1 MADQEKSF
9 DAGEQHPPGVLKRLN
24 LEAGYPL
31 LSGEDA
37 EGPLHVS
44 MLLYAHWA
52 SKEELSALVEKT
64 WDEFMTTDFSDLLAM
79 KAYLTEQQQASQAE
93 VNFVGEA
100 LVREGY
106 IEESW
111 VLTGLATDYCLH
123 YDLPDGG
130 PFEDGFTAHFEKEM
144 TEAGI
149 PEVYFRYVKKAG
161 VYLRRIHVLR
171 FRRTMLGSVLWHRAV
186 LGERSRW
193 GALAGTERE
202 AVTQHATRRSH
213 ERLSVW
219 MEVLCTLLDDIESGH
234 VDVSEIDASMAG
246 APRQSE
252 ELFILLAPRVPPT
265 RKSAPWKH
273 GSVQTEMQALLGLH
287 WPGPG
292 RGRTFDMERW
302 YGLRD
307 RWRAGKVHFL

>member
-1 MADQEKSF
+1 
-9 DAGEQHPPGVLKRLN
+9 
-24 LEAGYPL
+24 
-31 LSGEDA
+31 
-37 EGPLHVS
+37 
-44 MLLYAHWA
+44 
-52 SKEELSALVEKT
+52 
-64 WDEFMTTDFSDLLAM
+64 MTTDFSDLLAM

-111 VLTGLATDYCLH
+111 VLTDLATDYCLH

-171 FRRTMLGSVLWHRAV
+171 FRLTMLRSVLWHRAV
-186 LGERSRW
+186 LGEKSRW

-213 ERLSVW
+213 ERLGVW

-234 VDVSEIDASMAG
+234 VDVSEIDASMVG
-246 APRQSE
+246 IPQQSD
-252 ELFILLAPRVPPT
+252 ELFTLLATRVPPS
-265 RKSAPWKH
+265 RKSAPWKPR
-273 GSVQTEMQALLGLH
+273 SLQAKMQEALGLR

-292 RGRTFDMERW
+292 RGRTFDIESW

>member
-1 MADQEKSF
+1 
-9 DAGEQHPPGVLKRLN
+9 
-24 LEAGYPL
+24 
-31 LSGEDA
+31 
-37 EGPLHVS
+37 
-44 MLLYAHWA
+44 
-52 SKEELSALVEKT
+52 
-64 WDEFMTTDFSDLLAM
+64 MTTDFSDLLAM

-111 VLTGLATDYCLH
+111 VLTDLATDYCLH

-144 TEAGI
+144 TQAGI
-149 PEVYFRYVKKAG
+149 PEAYFRYVKKAG
-161 VYLRRIHVLR
+161 VYLRRIYVLR
-171 FRRTMLGSVLWHRAV
+171 FRLTMLRSVLWHRAV
-186 LGERSRW
+186 LGETSSW

-213 ERLSVW
+213 EKLSVW

-246 APRQSE
+246 APQQSE
-252 ELFILLAPRVPPT
+252 ELFMLLAPRVPLT
-265 RKSAPWKH
+265 RKSEPWKH
-273 GSVQTEMQALLGLH
+273 GSVRTEMQDLLGLY

-292 RGRTFDMERW
+292 RGGTFDMERW

-307 RWRAGKVHFL
+307 RWRAGEVHFP